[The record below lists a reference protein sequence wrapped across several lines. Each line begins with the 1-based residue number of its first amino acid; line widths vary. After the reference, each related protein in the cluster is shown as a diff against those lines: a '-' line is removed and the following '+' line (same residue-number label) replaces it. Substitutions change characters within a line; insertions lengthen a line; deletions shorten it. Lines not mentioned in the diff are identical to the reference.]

1 MENDEICKAEFTTF
15 HYHAIVYITT
25 MNYVNKNQKWDP
37 LSAMKT
43 FIRRKVG
50 HTT

>member
-1 MENDEICKAEFTTF
+1 MIDLLRCGPDVSSDNIRTSK
-15 HYHAIVYITT
+15 
-25 MNYVNKNQKWDP
+25 VNKNQKLDP
-37 LSAMKT
+37 LRTMKT